1 MTPALQRQ
9 LKTAAAVLLP
19 VLCFVGLFWS
29 VFPNLGTRFAG
40 IEYVDHYGTQWFYW
54 FTEVAVLGEESAVH
68 TDLMFFPF
76 GKDIYGHTGAN
87 VLDALAA
94 IPFRRALGHVA
105 GYNTFLFVGM
115 ALSALA
121 AARFAFHLTR
131 DVQAASLAAIVL
143 ALSPWVLFESM
154 EGRPTQALLGLPIL
168 FLHAAWVSG
177 TEKGWRAPVLAGCYL
192 ALTGYQYWFYAFFV
206 GLGAVVLGLWATWRR
221 TPGAGPWWQIL
232 GRFGLAAGIAIL
244 LCAPAVLPMLLATSG
259 SDTEIPGLLHVEV
272 WSLTATPP
280 LTDEGQL
287 VGIFNWQP
295 FRRAAGF
302 YVTDFKQN
310 ERFLTRVVLTPLL
323 TLPLLGLWLYKPGP
337 LKRGPV
343 IGWLLLATLLATGPL
358 LILGSVLLPNP
369 LYIAL
374 TQHLGFFQRLWWPGR
389 AYVLIA
395 LMMPF
400 VAAGALMAV
409 PERWRSA
416 AWLGLGLGWT
426 AEAAVLDLYPFETWN
441 AAIPAG
447 YACLAEGP
455 EGAVL
460 ELPYNFTQAHLY
472 YQIAHGRPIFGG
484 MLENNKVFT
493 PRGTTELLKNNTLLI
508 ALRDPSSLY
517 ESEFKVEAEDYTE
530 LEALGFR
537 YVLLQKDAFLPP
549 VTQELSGLAATAIR
563 SRSRN
568 TERVIR
574 NTLGTPVYSD
584 ARVSI
589 YSLAGAPPP
598 CDPNAVTQDDYST
611 GNTEADPIT
620 REAADA
626 EAQLVVRPFPPS
638 ETLKLRRLSLSLGAA
653 AGLAP
658 EAVDTGDVA
667 ETLDTA
673 APEVAP

>member
-1 MTPALQRQ
+1 MNPR
-9 LKTAAAVLLP
+9 LKTALAVLMPALAL
-19 VLCFVGLFWS
+19 VTLFWN
-29 VFPNLGTRFAG
+29 VWPTLGTRFAG

-54 FTEVAVLGEESAVH
+54 FTEQAVLGDESAVH

-105 GYNTFLFVGM
+105 GYNSFLFVGM

-121 AARFAFHLTR
+121 AARFAYHLTR
-131 DVQAASLAAIVL
+131 DVQAASLAAVVL
-143 ALSPWVLFESM
+143 ALSPWVLFEAM

-168 FLHAAWVSG
+168 FMHAAWVSG
-177 TEKGWRAPVLAGCYL
+177 TEKGWRAPLLAGMYL

-206 GLGAVVLGLWATWRR
+206 GLGCVIWGLWATWRR

-232 GRFGLAAGIAIL
+232 SRFALAAAVAL
-244 LCAPAVLPMLLATSG
+244 VLCAPAVLPMLLATSG
-259 SDTEIPGLLHVEV
+259 ADTEIPGLLHVEV
-272 WSLTATPP
+272 WNLRATPP

-295 FRRAAGF
+295 LRRAAGF
-302 YVTDFKQN
+302 YVTDFEQN

-323 TLPLLGLWLYKPGP
+323 TLPLLGLWLYKPGT

-343 IGWLLLATLLATGPL
+343 LGWLVLAVLLATGPL
-358 LILGSVLLPNP
+358 FIIGSVLLPNP
-369 LYIAL
+369 VYISL
-374 TQHLGFFQRLWWPGR
+374 TQNVGFFQRLWWPGR

-400 VAAGALMAV
+400 VAALALMAI
-409 PERWRSA
+409 PSRWRTA
-416 AWLGLGLGWT
+416 AWAGLALGW
-426 AEAAVLDLYPFETWN
+426 AVEARTLDLFPFETWN
-441 AAIPAG
+441 AGIPAG
-447 YACLAEGP
+447 YKCLATGP

-472 YQIAHGRPIFGG
+472 YQIQHGRPIFGG

-493 PRGTTELLKNNTLLI
+493 PRETTELLKNNTLLI

-517 ESEFKVEAEDYTE
+517 ESEFKVEPEHYTQLED
-530 LEALGFR
+530 LGFR

-549 VTQELSGLAATAIR
+549 VTQELNGLAATALR

-574 NTLGTPVYSD
+574 NTLGTPVYND
-584 ARVSI
+584 ARISI
-589 YSLAGAPPP
+589 YPLAGVGPP
-598 CDPNAVTQDDYST
+598 CDPKSLEQDNFST

-626 EAQLVVRPFPPS
+626 EAQIIVRPFPP
-638 ETLKLRRLSLSLGAA
+638 EEVLKLRRLSLSLGAA

-658 EAVDTGDVA
+658 EAVDTGDVS

-673 APEVAP
+673 APDVAP